1 MKAYIFLRVVRI
13 ESGAIFHKYA
23 SDNVS
28 PVQSD
33 FNIVLIV
40 QAHIGKD
47 SDDGAD
53 HVRVRPVRI
62 CLKHV

>member
-1 MKAYIFLRVVRI
+1 MQAYVFLRIVRI
-13 ESGAIFHKYA
+13 ESSAVFHQYA
-23 SDNVS
+23 SDDVS

-33 FNIVLIV
+33 FHIVLIV

-53 HVRVRPVRI
+53 HVRVRPVRNA
-62 CLKHV
+62 